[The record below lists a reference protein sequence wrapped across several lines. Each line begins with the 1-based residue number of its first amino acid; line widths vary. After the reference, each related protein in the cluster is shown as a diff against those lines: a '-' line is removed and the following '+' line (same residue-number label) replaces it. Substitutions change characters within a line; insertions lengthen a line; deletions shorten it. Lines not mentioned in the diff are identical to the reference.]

1 MPKFNFAIRM
11 FAIVLIACMPLVDAH
26 AKKVAK
32 ENKPTPPFPKVLFQT
47 SLGAFTIELYPKE
60 APETVAN
67 FLQYVDDGF
76 YVGTIFHR
84 VIPDFVVQGGGITYD
99 FRTKETRPPIKNE
112 ANNGLRNLTATLSM
126 ARVSDPD
133 SADSQFFI
141 NLKDNEALDYV
152 KDESDG
158 YAVFAKVI
166 EGFDVI
172 KKIEKEP
179 RGLYRSRPDAPNY
192 PVIIEA
198 TQRLPGKTP

>member
-1 MPKFNFAIRM
+1 MHHKSIFIR
-11 FAIVLIACMPLVDAH
+11 FFIFFLCACSPLLTVH
-26 AKKVAK
+26 AKSPK
-32 ENKPTPPFPKVLFQT
+32 ENEPTPPFPKVIFQT
-47 SLGAFTIELYPKE
+47 SLGTFTVELYPKE
-60 APETVAN
+60 APKTVEN

-84 VIPDFVVQGGGITYD
+84 VIPGFVVQGGGITYD
-99 FRTKETRPPIKNE
+99 FQPKNTRDPVVNE
-112 ANNGLRNLTATLSM
+112 ANNGLLNFEATLSM
-126 ARVSDPD
+126 ARTSDPD

-141 NLKDNEALDYV
+141 NLKHNDSLDYK

-158 YAVFAKVI
+158 YTVFAKVV
-166 EGFDVI
+166 EGFDVV

-198 TQRLPGKTP
+198 AQRIPSE